1 LEPSVNQIP
10 VRSAEGASVAEEIAN
25 SVSHGLALAV
35 ALAALPALARSAG
48 QRGDAA
54 QIVGAVA
61 FATTTVLLYLAS
73 TLYHALPRGR
83 AKRVFRVLDH
93 SAIFLLIA
101 GTYTPFALGALRG
114 PWGSGLLAA
123 IWGLATAG
131 IALKAVCGVRYPVV
145 STSLYLCM
153 GWLVLIAAKPLLHS
167 VPPWGVFW
175 LLAGGLAYTAGVG
188 FFAAR
193 RVPFSHFVWHLFVA
207 LGTTCHFVAVLRYA
221 A

>member
-1 LEPSVNQIP
+1 LESSVNQTAAC
-10 VRSAEGASVAEEIAN
+10 SAEGPSAAEEVAN
-25 SVSHGLALAV
+25 SVSHGLALAA
-35 ALAALPALARSAG
+35 ALAALPVLTRSVA

-61 FATTTVLLYLAS
+61 FATTAVLLYLAS
-73 TLYHALPRGR
+73 TLYHALPIGR
-83 AKRVFRVLDH
+83 AKRVLRVLDH

-114 PWGSGLLAA
+114 PWGWGLLGAV
-123 IWGLATAG
+123 WGLAIAG
-131 IALKAVCGVRYPVV
+131 IALKAVAGVRYPVL
-145 STSLYLCM
+145 STSLYLGM
-153 GWLVLIAAKPLLHS
+153 GWLVLVAARPLLRS
-167 VPPWGVFW
+167 VPAWGVFW

-193 RVPFSHFVWHLFVA
+193 RLPFAHFVWHLFVV
-207 LGTTCHFVAVLRYA
+207 LGTTCHFIAVLRYA

>member
-1 LEPSVNQIP
+1 VTPTPE
-10 VRSAEGASVAEEIAN
+10 RSGRGGSPAEEIAN

-35 ALAALPALARSAG
+35 ALAALPVLTRSAA

-61 FATTTVLLYLAS
+61 FATTTVLLYLTS

-83 AKRVFRVLDH
+83 AKGVLRVLDH

-114 PWGSGLLAA
+114 PWGWGLLGAV
-123 IWGLATAG
+123 WGLAIAG
-131 IALKAVCGVRYPVV
+131 IALKAVGGVRYPVL
-145 STSLYLCM
+145 SASLYLGM
-153 GWLVLIAAKPLLHS
+153 GWLVLVAAKPLLRS
-167 VPPWGVFW
+167 VPAWGVFW
-175 LLAGGLAYTAGVG
+175 LLAGGIAYTAGVG

-193 RVPFSHFVWHLFVA
+193 RLPFAHFVWHLFVV
-207 LGTTCHFVAVLRYA
+207 LGTTCHFIAVLRYA